1 MKKMIMVVLMM
12 VVLVGMFANVGKAD
26 RWIDDEDQKWV
37 GDSHRMTY
45 DEFVQDVVE
54 STKWRD
60 VSDLVVIGNEIA
72 DKMEAEG
79 YKMEVTFEDR
89 TVDFDGFRSYCME
102 IRTRVQI
109 EEVKRMIDYVEWL
122 KAGKPAGEK

>member
-1 MKKMIMVVLMM
+1 MKKTMMVVLMVVTM
-12 VVLVGMFANVGKAD
+12 VSMFANVGKAD
-26 RWIDDEDQKWV
+26 RWSDEDGQMWV
-37 GDSHRMTY
+37 GDNHHMTY

-72 DKMEAEG
+72 DEMEAEG

-102 IRTRVQI
+102 VRTRVQI
-109 EEVKRMIDYVEWL
+109 EEVKRMIEYVEWL